1 MHAKALWPLLLLG
14 LLTACREDPKPAPV
28 QVPEATAPAPVP
40 VEAGPVDITKCTG
53 CQLAPMATWMFEG
66 VYSDA
71 KCTAPLAQLVA
82 PACSVIPALG
92 ATTLTYVDA
101 VGKRKANETTS
112 VTVGPQ
118 VLADAPRYRK
128 ADKECV
134 KANDGAVDV
143 TPASCAGSRA
153 CRDQAGALACA
164 ACRTFTSGC
173 PDFEE
178 TRLYAVIDDPGLGA
192 AKAGGGGNNLGRLG
206 QCCAALN
213 AEAARLGL
221 SPEAGL
227 LRTAAAQCLAIVSAA
242 GPNSNAPELG
252 VIRGAL
258 AGRPVP
264 AVCSGF

>member
-1 MHAKALWPLLLLG
+1 MRVQAFGPLLLPV
-14 LLTACREDPKPAPV
+14 LLSACREAPKPAPV
-28 QVPEATAPAPVP
+28 EVPEAAAPIP
-40 VEAGPVDITKCTG
+40 VEAGPVDITKCAG
-53 CQLAPMATWMFEG
+53 CQLAPMAGWTFEG
-66 VYSDA
+66 VYADA
-71 KCTAPLAQLVA
+71 KCTQPLAQLIA
-82 PACSVIPALG
+82 PSCSVIPAVG
-92 ATTLTYVDA
+92 PTTLTYVDA

-143 TPASCAGSRA
+143 TPASCTGSRV
-153 CRDQAGALACA
+153 CRDQVGTLGCTG
-164 ACRTFTSGC
+164 CRTFTTGC

-178 TRLYAVIDDPGLGA
+178 TRLYAAIDDPGLGA
-192 AKAGGGGNNLGRLG
+192 TTAGGGGNNLGRLG

-213 AEAARLGL
+213 AEASRLGL

-227 LRTAAAQCLAIVSAA
+227 LRNAAAQCLAIVRAA

-264 AVCSGF
+264 AVCAGF